1 MQTSL
6 LNPNSGTDAVTLKS
20 GTQLL
25 VYNPALPGKDWFN
38 GRGKLRVAQSTDG
51 LAWQDIAVLEDGAKE
66 EYSYPAIIEAQD
78 GRVHIT
84 YTYNR
89 QNIKHV
95 ILELR

>member
-1 MQTSL
+1 
-6 LNPNSGTDAVTLKS
+6 LKN

-38 GRGKLRVAQSTDG
+38 GRGKLRVAQSKDG
-51 LAWQDIAVLEDGAKE
+51 VAWHDVAVLEDGTAE
-66 EYSYPAIIEAQD
+66 EYSYPAIIQAQD
-78 GRVHIT
+78 EQVHIT

-95 ILELR
+95 VLEIK